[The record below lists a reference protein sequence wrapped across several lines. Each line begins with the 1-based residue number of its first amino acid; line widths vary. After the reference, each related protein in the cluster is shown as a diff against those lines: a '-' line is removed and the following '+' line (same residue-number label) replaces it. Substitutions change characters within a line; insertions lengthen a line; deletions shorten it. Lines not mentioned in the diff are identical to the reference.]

1 MPYTTTAK
9 NTMLDA
15 LPATVYASAHTALPN
30 ESGSNEVTGGTYAR
44 QSVTMAA
51 AAAAN
56 RDSSTQPVL
65 DIPAGTT
72 VTHVGFW
79 DAASAGNFLGYKA
92 ITAETFSNA
101 GTLTVSDADFTLT
114 DPA

>member
-1 MPYTTTAK
+1 MPYTTAGK
-9 NTMLDA
+9 DLMLDA
-15 LPATVYASAHTALPN
+15 LPGTMYASAHTALPDDT
-30 ESGSNEVTGGTYAR
+30 GSNEVTGGTYAR
-44 QSVTMAA
+44 KSVTIAA
-51 AAAAN
+51 SSAAN

-79 DAASAGNFLGYKA
+79 DAASGGTFLGFKA

-101 GTLTVSDADFTLT
+101 GTLTVSDADFTLS
-114 DPA
+114 DAA